1 MKEREKSM
9 EETFAKRVLRLQ
21 AEGIGAASMIG
32 LDLGDDFVEHLMS
45 STVRGLGHLLPRI
58 SRVYLRDTKDEG
70 LLYLVTYERRGNDLT
85 VSVGST
91 FLR

>member
-1 MKEREKSM
+1 M
-9 EETFAKRVLRLQ
+9 EEIFARRVLRLQ

-32 LDLGDDFVEHLMS
+32 IDIGDEFVEHLMS

-58 SRVYLRDTKDEG
+58 SRVYLRDSKEDG
-70 LLYLVTYERRGNDLT
+70 LLYLVTYERNGNDLT